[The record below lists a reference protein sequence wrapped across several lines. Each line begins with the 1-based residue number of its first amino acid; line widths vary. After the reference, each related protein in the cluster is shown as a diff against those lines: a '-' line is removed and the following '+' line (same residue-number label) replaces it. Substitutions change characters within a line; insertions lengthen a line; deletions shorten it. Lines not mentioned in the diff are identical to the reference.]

1 MDMELD
7 NMGTQEPQ
15 ETHDD
20 GEFDE
25 MLKDL
30 WGDDYTTEDDEGAD
44 PAPRRETGTPEAALQ
59 SKVLDPANGG
69 GDPASTG
76 EDVPPETKEEPA
88 PPQTFTM
95 EQVQARIAQE
105 KQQAVNEFIAKQFA
119 GQVDPYTGKPITT
132 AAELEAYQTRYAEE
146 QLKSQLEGAGLD
158 KSVID
163 KLIAEHP
170 AVKEAQRA
178 TAQAEAYRQ
187 QQERVETDNFTR
199 DSLQRLNAKHPD
211 CGVKSLSDLGKT
223 AEGRQA
229 LEYWRRGVPLEQAY
243 SAAFAD
249 SIATNRAKAAKQQA
263 HNDAV
268 NKSHLSQ
275 PKGRASSEKMMDA
288 EELAAYKA
296 FFPNMSDA
304 QLQEMWRKNQ

>member
-1 MDMELD
+1 MDLELD

-30 WGDDYTTEDDEGAD
+30 WGDEYTTEDDEDA
-44 PAPRRETGTPEAALQ
+44 
-59 SKVLDPANGG
+59 DPANGG
-69 GDPASTG
+69 GDPASTE
-76 EDVPPETKEEPA
+76 EDVPPESNEEPQE
-88 PPQTFTM
+88 PKR
-95 EQVQARIAQE
+95 EQLEQDMMAQRIQAERQ
-105 KQQAVNEFIAKQFA
+105 KAVDDFIRQQFA

-187 QQERVETDNFTR
+187 QQEAMETENFTR

-211 CGVKSLSDLGKT
+211 CGVKSLADLGKT

>member
-30 WGDDYTTEDDEGAD
+30 WGDEYTTEDDEGAD
-44 PAPRRETGTPEAALQ
+44 PA
-59 SKVLDPANGG
+59 NGG
-69 GDPASTG
+69 GDPASTE

-95 EQVQARIAQE
+95 EQVQQRIAQE
-105 KQQAVNEFIAKQFA
+105 KQQAVNDFIRQQFA

-187 QQERVETDNFTR
+187 QQEAMETENFTR

-249 SIATNRAKAAKQQA
+249 SIATNRVKAAKQQA
-263 HNDAV
+263 HNEAV

-275 PKGRASSEKMMDA
+275 PKGGTSNAVDYMPSDELQYWRAF
-288 EELAAYKA
+288 Y
-296 FFPNMSDA
+296 PNMTDA
-304 QLQEMWRKNQ
+304 QLQEKWRKSR

>member
-15 ETHDD
+15 ETHED

-30 WGDDYTTEDDEGAD
+30 WGDDYTAEDDEGA
-44 PAPRRETGTPEAALQ
+44 
-59 SKVLDPANGG
+59 DPANGG
-69 GDPASTG
+69 GDPASTE

-88 PPQTFTM
+88 LPQTFTM
-95 EQVQARIAQE
+95 EQVQQRIAQE
-105 KQQAVNEFIAKQFA
+105 KQQAVNDFIRQQFA

-187 QQERVETDNFTR
+187 QQEAMETENFTR

-211 CGVKSLSDLGKT
+211 CGVKSLADLGKT

>member
-30 WGDDYTTEDDEGAD
+30 WGDEYTTEDDEGAD
-44 PAPRRETGTPEAALQ
+44 PA
-59 SKVLDPANGG
+59 NGG
-69 GDPASTG
+69 GDPASTE

-95 EQVQARIAQE
+95 EQVQQRIAQE
-105 KQQAVNEFIAKQFA
+105 KQQAVNDFIRQQFA

-163 KLIAEHP
+163 QLIAEHP

-187 QQERVETDNFTR
+187 QQEAMETENFTR

-211 CGVKSLSDLGKT
+211 CGVKSLADLGKT

-275 PKGRASSEKMMDA
+275 PKGRASSEK
-288 EELAAYKA
+288 
-296 FFPNMSDA
+296 
-304 QLQEMWRKNQ
+304 

>member
-1 MDMELD
+1 MDLELD

-30 WGDDYTTEDDEGAD
+30 WGDEYTTEDDEGAD
-44 PAPRRETGTPEAALQ
+44 PA
-59 SKVLDPANGG
+59 NGG
-69 GDPASTG
+69 GDPASTE

-95 EQVQARIAQE
+95 EQVQQRIAQE
-105 KQQAVNEFIAKQFA
+105 KQQAVNDFIRQQFA

-187 QQERVETDNFTR
+187 QQEAMETENFTR

-211 CGVKSLSDLGKT
+211 CGVKSLADLGKT

-268 NKSHLSQ
+268 NKNHLSQ
-275 PKGRASSEKMMDA
+275 PKGGTSNAVDLMPKDELPYWRAYYPGKT
-288 EELAAYKA
+288 
-296 FFPNMSDA
+296 DA
-304 QLQEMWRKNQ
+304 QLQEIWRKNR